1 MTDASLTRGRPSTVS
16 AFSATCLYA
25 LAFAGCA
32 FATYVAHDWV
42 RSYPSLPRFET
53 MPDPVEFF
61 WRPRTAVF
69 GALCFYYPLRM
80 WLRREETDL
89 GFLVTFPY
97 MLSYVL
103 PRTVR
108 WLHLLCASN
117 RGDEEPRRCAGD
129 SRGHRLDC
137 SQCARDAR
145 EGLSPRRGVWS
156 QRLGAELPLR
166 RADLSTRPTLRSRLF
181 TSSTTLPPSAE
192 HHCLSSRTSSRRSP
206 VSHLLTKDCGCPRRS
221 ASSTW
226 VTPAPSR
233 ISRSRASSARR
244 SLECADLD
252 ISTAPC

>member
-103 PRTVR
+103 PRTV
-108 WLHLLCASN
+108 
-117 RGDEEPRRCAGD
+117 
-129 SRGHRLDC
+129 
-137 SQCARDAR
+137 
-145 EGLSPRRGVWS
+145 GVWFAGYIFFALATEETKS
-156 QRLGAELPLR
+156 PEGAPVILVVIALIALSVLEMLGKGFRHVVESGVNAWER
-166 RADLSTRPTLRSRLF
+166 NYR
-181 TSSTTLPPSAE
+181 
-192 HHCLSSRTSSRRSP
+192 
-206 VSHLLTKDCGCPRRS
+206 
-221 ASSTW
+221 
-226 VTPAPSR
+226 
-233 ISRSRASSARR
+233 
-244 SLECADLD
+244 
-252 ISTAPC
+252 